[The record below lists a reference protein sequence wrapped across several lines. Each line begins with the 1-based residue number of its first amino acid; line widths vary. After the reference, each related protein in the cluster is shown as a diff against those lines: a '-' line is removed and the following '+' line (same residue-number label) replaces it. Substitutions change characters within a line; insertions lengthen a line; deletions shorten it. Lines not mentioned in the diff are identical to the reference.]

1 MISEGLCFAARFVW
15 TERNFKFIPNAFQ
28 THRFFCSGRDTIA
41 DIQTCSSW
49 FTTGRTVSQN
59 SSIISIT
66 CIQLMMTM
74 MTFFFVFSHQFLPP
88 FIFHGPDEV
97 LHLRNRAQEPNGVPK
112 TQSNRM
118 VVYFLYSSHVF
129 LWNHRPALISFVGK
143 SLERVIHPGD
153 ELSTLHEMV
162 CCPCSW
168 GFCWYWWLWYIF
180 LSEHFNWCSY
190 WLQQTLLSQHACE
203 LIKMMAIWT
212 TSSPLKLLI
221 MICNLFHRRSC
232 QGWTWEAWQCWQCSH
247 RSRPNRSPDLPG
259 TKVDNLFT
267 KNFWMR

>member
-1 MISEGLCFAARFVW
+1 
-15 TERNFKFIPNAFQ
+15 
-28 THRFFCSGRDTIA
+28 
-41 DIQTCSSW
+41 
-49 FTTGRTVSQN
+49 
-59 SSIISIT
+59 
-66 CIQLMMTM
+66 MTM
-74 MTFFFVFSHQFLPP
+74 MTFFFVLSHQFLPP

-112 TQSNRM
+112 TQSNKM

-143 SLERVIHPGD
+143 SLERVIHPGN

-168 GFCWYWWLWYIF
+168 GFSWYWWLWYIS

-203 LIKMMAIWT
+203 LIKIMAIWT
-212 TSSPLKLLI
+212 TCSLSKLQI

-232 QGWTWEAWQCWQCSH
+232 QGWTWEVGQCWRCL
-247 RSRPNRSPDLPG
+247 RRFRPNQSQDSPGHQEYFFLH
-259 TKVDNLFT
+259 KL
-267 KNFWMR
+267 M

>member
-1 MISEGLCFAARFVW
+1 MMMMMTMMML
-15 TERNFKFIPNAFQ
+15 
-28 THRFFCSGRDTIA
+28 
-41 DIQTCSSW
+41 
-49 FTTGRTVSQN
+49 
-59 SSIISIT
+59 
-66 CIQLMMTM
+66 MTM
-74 MTFFFVFSHQFLPP
+74 MTFFSSFLTSFFLPSSSTAP
-88 FIFHGPDEV
+88 MKFFTSGIELKNQMEF
-97 LHLRNRAQEPNGVPK
+97 LKRNQID
-112 TQSNRM
+112 RM
-118 VVYFLYSSHVF
+118 VVYFLYSFHVF

-143 SLERVIHPGD
+143 SLERVVHPGN

-180 LSEHFNWCSY
+180 LSEHFNWCSS

-232 QGWTWEAWQCWQCSH
+232 QGWTWEVGQCW
-247 RSRPNRSPDLPG
+247 RYLRRFRPNRSQDSPG
-259 TKVDNLFT
+259 HQEYFFLHKS
-267 KNFWMR
+267 M